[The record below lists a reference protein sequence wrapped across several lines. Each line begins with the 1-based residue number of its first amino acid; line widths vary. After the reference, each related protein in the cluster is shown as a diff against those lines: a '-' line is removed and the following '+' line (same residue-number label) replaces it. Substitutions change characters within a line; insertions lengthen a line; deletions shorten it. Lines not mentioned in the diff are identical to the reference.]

1 MMLVCG
7 ATGLLGGRVAEAFA
21 RQRIVCRVLLR
32 PSADAQRLMQL
43 GHQVVRGDLG
53 DRESLAEALSGMR
66 TVITTVNA
74 LGRRMAGDR
83 ATTIKAVDL
92 HGNANLIAAAEEA
105 GVQRFLFVSGA
116 GVCEE
121 MARRSP
127 FASAKLHTEQ
137 RLAASSMHSIVLRPD
152 KIQEHWLSPTT
163 GFDYSNR
170 SIKVLGS
177 GNTSDAYVALDDV
190 AAACVALALDGN
202 PPEGV
207 IEFGGPERLTVREVV
222 EAFEVRLGTS
232 FRVLHIPVPV
242 LTLGSKLLRRV
253 HPEIASIFGMTSYFE
268 GHEGTWD
275 AEPLT
280 RLGVDARPVTSY
292 IDELVEGIR
301 NSG

>member
-1 MMLVCG
+1 MIIVCG

-21 RQRIVCRVLLR
+21 RRRIACRALLR
-32 PSADAQRLMQL
+32 PRADAQRLMQM
-43 GHQVVRGDLG
+43 GHQIVRGDFS
-53 DRESLAEALSGMR
+53 DRDSLAEALSGVQ
-66 TVITTVNA
+66 TVVTTVNA

-83 ATTIKAVDL
+83 ATTINAVDL

-105 GVQRFLFVSGA
+105 GAQRFLFVSGA

-127 FASAKLHTEQ
+127 FASAKLRTER
-137 RLAASSMHSIVLRPD
+137 RLASSSMHSIILRPD

-163 GFDYSNR
+163 GFDYANR

-190 AAACVALALDGN
+190 AAACVALALDES

-207 IEFGGPERLTVREVV
+207 IEFGGPERLTVREVI

-232 FRVLHIPVPV
+232 FRVLHLPVPV

-253 HPEIASIFGMTSYFE
+253 HPELASILGMTSYFE
-268 GHEGTWD
+268 DHKGTWD
-275 AEPLT
+275 AEPLF
-280 RLGVDARPVTSY
+280 RLGVNARPVTSY
-292 IDELVEGIR
+292 IDELVEGIL
-301 NSG
+301 NPG